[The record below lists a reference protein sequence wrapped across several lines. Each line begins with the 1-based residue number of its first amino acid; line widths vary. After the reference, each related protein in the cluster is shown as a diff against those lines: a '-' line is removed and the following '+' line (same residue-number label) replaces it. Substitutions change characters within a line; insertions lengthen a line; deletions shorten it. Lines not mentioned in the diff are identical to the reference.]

1 MINICCCLRLKSK
14 KASELSQKRSLNGST
29 GVIGYADSEY
39 VTVEPREL
47 GHPRSLK
54 WGSWPEIFKIHL
66 LFSYELFFGL
76 LVVPKQYLEVPL

>member
-39 VTVEPREL
+39 VTVEPRDTV
-47 GHPRSLK
+47 
-54 WGSWPEIFKIHL
+54 WAQ
-66 LFSYELFFGL
+66 
-76 LVVPKQYLEVPL
+76 LVARKTVRMRTTNVF